1 MNNEMSG
8 IDLLAEAYDRHKDK
22 SEIVLSIINVFK
34 ELCNYGKILF
44 HYKINYCIIVA
55 IINMNLN

>member
-1 MNNEMSG
+1 MNNEISG

-34 ELCNYGKILF
+34 ELCNYGKILISLDANSLL
-44 HYKINYCIIVA
+44 KN
-55 IINMNLN
+55 